1 MAKTLV
7 EKVTSS
13 NPDVSI
19 FKISGT
25 LGFHENQVLVKFFK
39 ECAKK
44 KISKL
49 IMDFSELSSLG
60 GGCAKIIRETA
71 HGGAVVICV
80 AGASTRVK
88 SFLTSKGENEVLFQ
102 PDLEKAL
109 KAVEVA
115 PKTSSGKDAAPDKET
130 HATPG
135 KQTAADT
142 ASAADTPKKAATETS
157 DKKEPAQAAS
167 KVKSKQAPTGKHAP
181 ATDEK
186 ELKRKLLQYRSLL
199 SLNTD
204 FNRIPDKTGLLDAFL
219 LTTIAQV
226 GVEAAAFLERSGA
239 DFVAVSW
246 KGFETADPGSLKIA
260 IDQVDVEKWLEKPDV
275 FGLDESPIRDSG
287 RKGLKKWDMPYVAPF
302 IVNGELMAIVVI
314 GKAIRK
320 EPDENSWEFLGMLI
334 NQAAVAYANSSRFEA
349 ESSRTLGLVR
359 SLISMIEENTMS
371 RGSTEAMANY
381 IHAVGVEVHYPEE
394 HMRNLIYGTVLR
406 DIGMIKVS
414 DLIVRSPRELEQEE
428 WGIIKRHPTEG
439 AEMLKSMDFSQH
451 TCDIVASH
459 HERFNGEGYPRGIQG
474 PQIPLGA
481 RILSVV
487 ESYEAMLQ
495 DRPTRP
501 ALSQEEALNT
511 LKENWGN
518 RYDPDIVE
526 QFLEI
531 VEEEIR
537 SGEAAKYRGSE
548 LFKV

>member
-25 LGFHENQVLVKFFK
+25 LGFHENQVLAKFFK

-71 HGGAVVICV
+71 HGGSVVICV

-115 PKTSSGKDAAPDKET
+115 PKTSSSKDAAPDKET

-135 KQTAADT
+135 KQTAADK
-142 ASAADTPKKAATETS
+142 AGAADTPKKAATETS
-157 DKKEPAQAAS
+157 DKKEPAPAAAS
-167 KVKSKQAPTGKHAP
+167 KGKSKQAPVGKHVA

-226 GVEAAAFLERSGA
+226 GVAAAACLERSGA
-239 DFVAVSW
+239 YFVAVSW
-246 KGFETADPGSLKIA
+246 KGFETADP
-260 IDQVDVEKWLEKPDV
+260 
-275 FGLDESPIRDSG
+275 
-287 RKGLKKWDMPYVAPF
+287 
-302 IVNGELMAIVVI
+302 
-314 GKAIRK
+314 
-320 EPDENSWEFLGMLI
+320 
-334 NQAAVAYANSSRFEA
+334 
-349 ESSRTLGLVR
+349 
-359 SLISMIEENTMS
+359 
-371 RGSTEAMANY
+371 
-381 IHAVGVEVHYPEE
+381 
-394 HMRNLIYGTVLR
+394 
-406 DIGMIKVS
+406 
-414 DLIVRSPRELEQEE
+414 
-428 WGIIKRHPTEG
+428 
-439 AEMLKSMDFSQH
+439 
-451 TCDIVASH
+451 
-459 HERFNGEGYPRGIQG
+459 
-474 PQIPLGA
+474 
-481 RILSVV
+481 
-487 ESYEAMLQ
+487 
-495 DRPTRP
+495 
-501 ALSQEEALNT
+501 
-511 LKENWGN
+511 
-518 RYDPDIVE
+518 
-526 QFLEI
+526 
-531 VEEEIR
+531 
-537 SGEAAKYRGSE
+537 
-548 LFKV
+548 